1 MNSLRKIYL
10 QILTCLLVF
19 CIACNSISPKK
30 EPPKSDTLT
39 TATEQK
45 TEYEDPPLPFTKTAA
60 YDGTVKTARK
70 QIAEIKEAV
79 KTKSLSIYS
88 YLYDNDSGG
97 DPLAGLMYFSLDDDR
112 VGKGR
117 EWCLELYSNYYSVN
131 YYFDNDFNLFA
142 IIQWETG
149 PKAKVVAEIFYKKD
163 GSIMSGSWL
172 KRASEDVA
180 DLATYKGDYWYDFW
194 EGFPFYPTVDD
205 MKNDKKL
212 MYQQ

>member
-1 MNSLRKIYL
+1 MQLLKFFNL
-10 QILTCLLVF
+10 QIIVCFLILCNACSSSQPKLETP
-19 CIACNSISPKK
+19 IA
-30 EPPKSDTLT
+30 DTSNT
-39 TATEQK
+39 VTEQK
-45 TEYEDPPLPFTKTAA
+45 IEYEDPPLPFTKTSP
-60 YDGTVKTARK
+60 YDGTVETARK

-97 DPLAGLMYFSLDDDR
+97 DPLAGLMYFSLDDER

-131 YYFDNDFNLFA
+131 YYFDNDSSLFA

-194 EGFPFYPTVDD
+194 EGFPFYPTVGD